1 MAGIHLLYIKKENF
15 SIDDI
20 YIEIKKILNI
30 RDENV
35 IVKLQKRNSGYY
47 GDYYLLEFFNL
58 SISIVNNLW
67 SDDESDIPYD
77 IVDGF
82 QFVLEIEDDLD
93 EIKKDEMY
101 AISNR
106 LKVLL
111 EKNKFE
117 VFLPEKQPS
126 DFW

>member
-1 MAGIHLLYIKKENF
+1 MYVKKENF
-15 SIDDI
+15 LLDDI
-20 YIEIKKILNI
+20 YIEIKNILNI

-35 IVKLQKRNSGYY
+35 VVKLQKRNSGYK

-67 SDDESDIPYD
+67 SDDKSDIPYD
-77 IVDGF
+77 VVDGF

-93 EIKKDEMY
+93 EINKDEMY
-101 AISNR
+101 VISNR

-117 VFLPEKQPS
+117 IFLPEKQPS